1 MSQNK
6 VDDSADNPRT
16 LRYVIWAMT
25 VILGISLATNVW
37 LAFKNKRLSESAA
50 ANTVPLP
57 RLQVGA
63 TVSPLKASDISGRQQ
78 TVFYNQS
85 ALPVVLYVFT
95 PECIWCARNLDNLRK
110 LVAQKN
116 GSYRFVGLSLA
127 AEKLETYVAENRLTF
142 PVYSDPSDDL
152 MSEYKL
158 GATPQTI
165 VISSDGRVL
174 QNWTGAYVGPQQAEV
189 EHFFGVEL
197 PGLTSI
203 SK

>member
-1 MSQNK
+1 MSQDK
-6 VDDSADNPRT
+6 VDDDADNSRT
-16 LRYVIWAMT
+16 LHRVIWAMT
-25 VILGISLATNVW
+25 VILSISLATNLW

-57 RLQVGA
+57 RLQVGT
-63 TVSPLKASDISGRQQ
+63 TVSPLKASDIYGRKQI
-78 TVFYNQS
+78 VSYDQS

-95 PECIWCARNLDNLRK
+95 PECIWCLRNLDNLRK
-110 LVAQKN
+110 LVSQKHE
-116 GSYRFVGLSLA
+116 SYRFVGLSLTT
-127 AEKLETYVAENRLTF
+127 EKLKDYVAENKLAF
-142 PVYSDPSDDL
+142 PVYADPPEEL

-174 QNWTGAYVGPQQAEV
+174 QNWTGAYVGTQQAEV

-197 PGLTSI
+197 PGLI
-203 SK
+203 SLNK